1 MPIPSTPHDERPAKA
16 AEAKERA
23 RIKKRIAESEA
34 RVERVWNGLPPELDT
49 HAKKVADKYIS
60 RDGGPPVDVDVEI
73 RIDDDVRAA
82 VSPTEEKETKTETT
96 EIKQLRLSADHII
109 ASKNVLD
116 LFAGEFGKVVAGEQT
131 NGKLL
136 YLIATSRLFD
146 RTMHAAIKG
155 TSAGGKSEM
164 RKRILEFFPPEG
176 VVSFTS
182 LSEKSLI
189 YHDGDFSHKIL
200 SMGEAA
206 ATEEQDF
213 QDYLLRE
220 LMSEGR
226 LRHATVQR
234 VGNTNVA
241 MTIEKKGP
249 VAFLVTT
256 TKSKMHPEN
265 ETRMLSLEIDD
276 SAEQTRK
283 VLTKVAQVEGLNQST
298 SQVKL
303 GPWQDYQRWL
313 EQGERRVVVP
323 FAAEMFELIP
333 AASVRLR
340 RDVGQVIRAIKA
352 HALLHRE
359 HRERDG
365 HGRIVADV
373 ENDYSTVRELM
384 IGILATGSGVAMSK
398 AMAETIEA
406 VRAAVAGMA
415 EADGASAQDVA
426 LKLKLDKSAAW
437 RRLTAARQE
446 GFVANLEQRKGMPG
460 KYRVTSEKVAEQI
473 LLPSIEKV
481 QDRLAAPPSG
491 STPSETVQPC
501 NPERKAEES
510 QLDDGCKEPC
520 NPAEP
525 ACNRSPENEAVAG
538 GCFEVAS
545 PNATIKS
552 LSEKAESP
560 PVAGLQAFSEV
571 GGSTDWIVANGYA
584 ISTAPEDRRPPAAGA
599 RICRVSIREIRHP
612 AISAGPYDDLE
623 DFK

>member
-1 MPIPSTPHDERPAKA
+1 
-16 AEAKERA
+16 
-23 RIKKRIAESEA
+23 
-34 RVERVWNGLPPELDT
+34 
-49 HAKKVADKYIS
+49 
-60 RDGGPPVDVDVEI
+60 
-73 RIDDDVRAA
+73 
-82 VSPTEEKETKTETT
+82 
-96 EIKQLRLSADHII
+96 
-109 ASKNVLD
+109 
-116 LFAGEFGKVVAGEQT
+116 
-131 NGKLL
+131 
-136 YLIATSRLFD
+136 
-146 RTMHAAIKG
+146 
-155 TSAGGKSEM
+155 
-164 RKRILEFFPPEG
+164 
-176 VVSFTS
+176 
-182 LSEKSLI
+182 
-189 YHDGDFSHKIL
+189 
-200 SMGEAA
+200 
-206 ATEEQDF
+206 
-213 QDYLLRE
+213 
-220 LMSEGR
+220 
-226 LRHATVQR
+226 
-234 VGNTNVA
+234 
-241 MTIEKKGP
+241 
-249 VAFLVTT
+249 
-256 TKSKMHPEN
+256 
-265 ETRMLSLEIDD
+265 
-276 SAEQTRK
+276 
-283 VLTKVAQVEGLNQST
+283 
-298 SQVKL
+298 
-303 GPWQDYQRWL
+303 
-313 EQGERRVVVP
+313 
-323 FAAEMFELIP
+323 
-333 AASVRLR
+333 VRLR

-525 ACNRSPENEAVAG
+525 ACNRSPENEAVAA